1 MPNLSLQLPPARPLM
16 AARFLRVSSLAAA
29 AVASCGIYLHNRQLD
44 LSDLSVIRFGRAAA
58 AVSDSTLTVSDL
70 SLGTCW
76 RSRFFCIIPYCP
88 KR

>member
-1 MPNLSLQLPPARPLM
+1 MPDLSPQLTPAGPLM

-58 AVSDSTLTVSDL
+58 AVSYSTLTVSDL
-70 SLGTCW
+70 SMGTCW
-76 RSRFFCIIPYCP
+76 RSRSFCIILYPI
-88 KR
+88 R